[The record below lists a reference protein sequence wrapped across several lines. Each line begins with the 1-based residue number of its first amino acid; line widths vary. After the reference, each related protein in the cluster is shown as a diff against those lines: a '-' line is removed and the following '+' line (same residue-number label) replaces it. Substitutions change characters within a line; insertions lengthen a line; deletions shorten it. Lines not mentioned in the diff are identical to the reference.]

1 MTKVY
6 TKQLIENP
14 ENPEEL
20 LLDLGLE
27 ICEELGWKEG
37 DVLEWIDNGDGTWT
51 IQKTAD
57 LKN

>member
-14 ENPEEL
+14 ENPDEL

-57 LKN
+57 SKN